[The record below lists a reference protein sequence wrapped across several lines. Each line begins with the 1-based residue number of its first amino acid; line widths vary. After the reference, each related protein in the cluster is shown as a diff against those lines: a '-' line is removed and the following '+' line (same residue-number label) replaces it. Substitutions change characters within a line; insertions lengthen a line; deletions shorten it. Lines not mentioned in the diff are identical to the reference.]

1 MTSARGTSRFSS
13 GVIPGGCTVAWTVT
27 GAGQLLTHSPP
38 PITTAIAASPVSTLR
53 GRRRIP
59 PPTAR
64 SQAGGSHRKFP
75 TAEVRIRRILLMVV
89 SENTGRRRPI
99 FQRIVEYFR
108 DAAASGLKPPSV
120 KPDPFLVTRRSL
132 VERLANRS
140 DRRVWQEFFD
150 TYWKLIYSV
159 ALKSGLS
166 DAEAQDV
173 VQETII
179 TVSRKIDKL
188 RYDPA
193 LGSFKGWL
201 LHMTRWRIADQFR
214 KRQPDL
220 ADQPTMDEDRRTA
233 PIDRIADGFDL
244 DAVWDAEWRAH
255 LLEAAM
261 DRVRRRVDPK
271 QFQIFDC
278 YVVRDWPA
286 QKVAAELRVN
296 IAQVYLARHRVAAL
310 IRREVETLE
319 KGEQ

>member
-1 MTSARGTSRFSS
+1 MRADSFRAA
-13 GVIPGGCTVAWTVT
+13 P
-27 GAGQLLTHSPP
+27 
-38 PITTAIAASPVSTLR
+38 ASP
-53 GRRRIP
+53 I
-59 PPTAR
+59 
-64 SQAGGSHRKFP
+64 
-75 TAEVRIRRILLMVV
+75 
-89 SENTGRRRPI
+89 
-99 FQRIVEYFR
+99 
-108 DAAASGLKPPSV
+108 KPPSV

-214 KRQPDL
+214 KRQHDIS
-220 ADQPTMDEDRRTA
+220 DQPTIDRDRRTA
-233 PIDRIADGFDL
+233 PIDRIADGFDI

-261 DRVRRRVDPK
+261 DRVRRRIDPR